1 MTESH
6 FRNKNETGLL
16 EMRRT
21 FLEIFLP
28 PGSLYNFFF
37 VDHIKQKNYI
47 LNNFAKRL
55 KFHNT
60 YTKCL

>member
-6 FRNKNETGLL
+6 FRNENETGLL
-16 EMRRT
+16 ELRRT
-21 FLEIFLP
+21 FSEVFLP
-28 PGSLYNFFF
+28 PGSLYKFFF
-37 VDHIKQKNYI
+37 VHRIKQENYM

-60 YTKCL
+60 YTNCL